1 MYQTSHALTHL
12 GTVREINE
20 DAFLE
25 LTKYGI
31 WVVADGMG
39 GHAAGDVASQ
49 LVIDSLQVLV
59 TNTPKDSLNCQL
71 IIDCLKDAN
80 RKLLSLSDST
90 YRGKSL
96 GTTVVILFVKDE
108 TAYFLWAG
116 DSRAYLLR
124 DQQLSQ
130 ITKDHSQVNDM
141 VDEGVLSLQQAEQH
155 PLANVITRAIGVF
168 DDLEVSV
175 IQLTLQNED
184 LFLLCSDGLNKELSD
199 LEIQKTLQSASII
212 DSGMALIHTSLVRN
226 ARDNV
231 TCIVI
236 KNRQKEVVVTQSDD
250 FTIPLFK

>member
-12 GTVREINE
+12 GTVRKINE
-20 DAFLE
+20 DAYLDLGKF
-25 LTKYGI
+25 GI

-49 LVIDSLQVLV
+49 LVIDSLQDLV
-59 TNTPKDSLNCQL
+59 SNTAKENLSCEIL
-71 IIDCLKDAN
+71 IDCLKKAN
-80 RKLLSLSDST
+80 ARLLNLADST
-90 YRGKSL
+90 YSGKSL
-96 GTTVVILFVKDE
+96 GTTVVILFIKD
-108 TAYFLWAG
+108 TKAYFLWAG
-116 DSRAYLLR
+116 DSRACLLR
-124 DQQLSQ
+124 NNQLSQ

-141 VDEGVLSLQQAEQH
+141 VDEGVLSLQEAEKH

-168 DDLEVSV
+168 SDLDVSV
-175 IQLTLQNED
+175 TELTLYNED

-199 LEIQKTLQSASII
+199 LEIEKTLQSASII

-236 KNRQKEVVVTQSDD
+236 KNNYTKKTVKQSEDL
-250 FTIPLFK
+250 TIPLFS